1 MLNGPSLI
9 PPGPPPKE
17 KQFLL
22 VGTPTTQA
30 SGKSECKLLH
40 PDNGK
45 SNKSTR
51 YFNHRIRRRCHPMW
65 N

>member
-9 PPGPPPKE
+9 PPGPPPNE

-22 VGTPTTQA
+22 VGTPSMQR

-40 PDNGK
+40 PGNAK
-45 SNKSTR
+45 SNKSTK
-51 YFNHRIRRRCHPMW
+51 YFNHRIRHRYRRR
-65 N
+65 